1 MHHHSGKRTAPPRVL
16 IAGGG
21 IGGLCLA
28 QGLVKSGIDV
38 TVYERD
44 DSARFRRQGYRV
56 SLREHGPRVLRDC
69 LPADLFDLCVAT
81 SLRPATR
88 MAFLDDQ
95 LGEKFAKPTG
105 HADTGPDDAA
115 LGVNRLTLREILLAR
130 LGDAVHFGKA
140 FERYERLAGGRVR
153 AHFADGTTATGDL
166 LVGADGTNS
175 AVRRLLLP
183 AAGIDEL
190 DTAIYG
196 RTPLTAGVRRW
207 LPEVLV
213 DSFTRIL
220 GSSGTAMALTTC
232 RTWAPV
238 ADAAARIAPD
248 VRLTDVPDYVS
259 WTLSPVDP
267 APVDPEGAPLH
278 RRARTGRRLAP
289 RAAADRRRGRRR
301 GHLPVRD
308 QRSDPGGAVAGGE
321 RDPAGR
327 RDPHHDA
334 RPRRGRQHRAAR
346 RRPAPRRAR
355 RRRGRAPPAGRRG
368 RALPGGDAALR
379 FPGRGRLARPA
390 VRPATSDP
398 MTASARTCGV
408 AAPYAAPPWRL
419 Y

>member
-28 QGLVKSGIDV
+28 QGLARSAIDV

-56 SLREHGPRVLRDC
+56 SLREHGPRALRDC

-115 LGVNRLTLREILLAR
+115 FGVNRLTLREILLAR
-130 LGDAVHFGKA
+130 LGDAVRFGKA

-153 AHFADGTTATGDL
+153 AHFADATTATGDL

-190 DTAIYG
+190 DSAIYG
-196 RTPLTAGVRRW
+196 RTPLTAGVLRW

-248 VRLTDVPDYVS
+248 VRLNDVPDYVS

-278 RRARTGRRLAP
+278 RRAREL
-289 RAAADRRRGRRR
+289 
-301 GHLPVRD
+301 
-308 QRSDPGGAVAGGE
+308 VAGWHPALRRIVDE
-321 RDPAGR
+321 ADVAATYRFVISAAIPLEPWPAGNVT
-327 RDPHHDA
+327 
-334 RPRRGRQHRAAR
+334 
-346 RRPAPRRAR
+346 
-355 RRRGRAPPAGRRG
+355 
-368 RALPGGDAALR
+368 LLGDAIHTMT
-379 FPGRGRLARPA
+379 PGRGEGAN
-390 VRPATSDP
+390 
-398 MTASARTCGV
+398 TALRDAGLLRDALVDV
-408 AAPYAAPPWRL
+408 AAGRLPLVDAVERYQAEMLRYGFQAVADSLDRPFGPPPRTR
-419 Y
+419 